1 VSGRWKCSIFLDS
14 RFFCFTTW
22 RFLVSSSTIITLPS
36 IQYNHQVLYAI
47 LDVSK
52 ILFQRI
58 GHWKK
63 APSKSTASTSAENHI
78 NTSIFCIF
86 HQACFPSI
94 GEVSNW
100 MAHSPPSF
108 VHKIKAKITL
118 FVKRRWFELSQQ
130 NLYRCYLFIYAWML
144 LLATLI

>member
-1 VSGRWKCSIFLDS
+1 MYQSILLRDDYVCFLWQIILFSIRNPKNMYIYNMWSGRWKCSIFLDS

-78 NTSIFCIF
+78 NTSLILLVDISRCSSALFKLSGAKFYIWSL
-86 HQACFPSI
+86 AFP
-94 GEVSNW
+94 
-100 MAHSPPSF
+100 
-108 VHKIKAKITL
+108 
-118 FVKRRWFELSQQ
+118 
-130 NLYRCYLFIYAWML
+130 
-144 LLATLI
+144 